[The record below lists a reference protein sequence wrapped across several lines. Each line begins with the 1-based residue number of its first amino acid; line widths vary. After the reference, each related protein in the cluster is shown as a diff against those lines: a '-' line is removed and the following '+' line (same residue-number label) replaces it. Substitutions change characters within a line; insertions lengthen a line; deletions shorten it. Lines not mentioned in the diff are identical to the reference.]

1 MNLLRPSRRQALF
14 AIIFIAN
21 YVESTLAYGQNASN
35 TASQAA
41 CIGASD
47 VGALQLYGLWR
58 VEWPAAA
65 GQPALTATLLFER
78 HPELKDSVFGTIR
91 RETMGHPQMA
101 QVAGDV
107 DDGDFTLE
115 ESVDG
120 RSISAVWT
128 GRVVEESCGKEIT
141 GTWTRSADPTPRSFV
156 LRKVPGWQ

>member
-1 MNLLRPSRRQALF
+1 MNSLRLSCRQTLF

-21 YVESTLAYGQNASN
+21 YVTPAWAYGQNASN
-35 TASQAA
+35 TASQAT
-41 CIGASD
+41 CIDASD

-58 VEWPAAA
+58 AEWPAAA

-101 QVAGDV
+101 QLAGDV